1 MQPSATT
8 PAQPTT
14 PPSAATIQTA
24 GTLYTGMLKSNTHY
38 DGSLQLTGSQL
49 LFTDSA
55 GNQVISVAPQQVTK
69 TVVTVESVIFE
80 TAGTRYT
87 FIPDSSK
94 GTRAALA
101 VGGAVGLGVA
111 AVKNNS
117 AGLPQWKI
125 ALSAAGYN
133 TKDMSMGA
141 IAKWVVPITIGF
153 VVLLFILFVIM
164 GVASE

>member
-1 MQPSATT
+1 MTPTT
-8 PAQPTT
+8 VQPTT
-14 PPSAATIQTA
+14 PPAASTIETS

-38 DGSLQLTGSQL
+38 DGSLRLIGSQL
-49 LFTDSA
+49 VFTDTA
-55 GNQVISVAPQQVTK
+55 GNQVINVPPQQVTK

-87 FIPDSSK
+87 FIPDASK

-111 AVKNNS
+111 ASKSNA
-117 AGLPQWKI
+117 AGLPEWKI
-125 ALSAAGYN
+125 ALSAAGYSV
-133 TKDMSMGA
+133 KDMSMGA
-141 IAKWVVPITIGF
+141 MAKWLIPALIAF
-153 VVLLFILFVIM
+153 VFLLMVMYVIV

>member
-1 MQPSATT
+1 
-8 PAQPTT
+8 
-14 PPSAATIQTA
+14 
-24 GTLYTGMLKSNTHY
+24 MLKSNTHY
-38 DGSLQLTGSQL
+38 DGSLELTGSQL
-49 LFTDSA
+49 LFTDTA
-55 GNQVISVAPQQVTK
+55 GNQVISVTPQQVTK

-87 FIPDSSK
+87 FIPNSSK

-101 VGGAVGLGVA
+101 VGGAVGIGVA

-125 ALSAAGYN
+125 ALSAAGYGV
-133 TKDMSMGA
+133 KDMSMGNM
-141 IAKWVVPITIGF
+141 AKWIVPAVIGF
-153 VVLLFILFVIM
+153 VFLLFIAFIIL